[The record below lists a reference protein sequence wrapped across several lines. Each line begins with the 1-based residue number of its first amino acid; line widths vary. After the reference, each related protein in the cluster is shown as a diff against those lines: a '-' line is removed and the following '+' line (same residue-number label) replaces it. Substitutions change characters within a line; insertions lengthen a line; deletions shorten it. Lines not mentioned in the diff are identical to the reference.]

1 MCEVFSAM
9 HDSMSHSMDICNA
22 LDRIN
27 RSVRTSPTKNE
38 LDSALS
44 VSNRRGREFLVV
56 TLRLQRDDGFT
67 ADSLDGSTR
76 KSLIGIASNGV
87 EIGRDDLKLDR
98 RATTIEDEN
107 VHWYA
112 PSVRYASA
120 AIAQLRL

>member
-1 MCEVFSAM
+1 MDSFDVGWIVQRRELYAILDCTQHVVVDHDRMGEVFATM
-9 HDSMSHSMDICNA
+9 HDSMSNGMNVCNA

-44 VSNRRGREFLVV
+44 VANRRCRQFLFV

-67 ADSLDGSTR
+67 ADSLDGPTR

-87 EIGRDDLKLDR
+87 
-98 RATTIEDEN
+98 
-107 VHWYA
+107 
-112 PSVRYASA
+112 
-120 AIAQLRL
+120 Q